1 MTNAL
6 ATTGGQAL
14 ALPSYDRE
22 KIELIKRTVA
32 KGASDDEL
40 ELFVAICQ
48 RTGLDPF
55 ARQIYSI
62 KRTVREKD
70 ANGRWVSRDQMTTQV
85 SIDGFRLVAERTGHY
100 AGQLGPYWCGLDGQW
115 MDVWL
120 DTVPPAA
127 AKVGVLRKD
136 WKEPLWAVA
145 RYDAY
150 VQLKSNYEDGQKT
163 GSVPNTMWAKMPDLM
178 LAKCAEALALRR
190 AFPAELSGLYT
201 TDEMGQAENAAVV
214 DVSASYSP
222 VAALPA
228 ASSPPATDKQRRY
241 IAGLQDDLGW
251 HSEYMAQFA
260 KEHNIDLV
268 AMTAADASYL
278 IEQMKAALEEPAKTA
293 KEPPP
298 PADTAPLPGGIEELA
313 AAVKKLREAERA
325 IISEPPAFVW
335 NKRQGRAALEAEH
348 SASRGRLHAW
358 LSSKV
363 QGAPALD
370 ELDDAGLI
378 DVAYTAAGL

>member
-1 MTNAL
+1 MT
-6 ATTGGQAL
+6 QAL
-14 ALPSYDRE
+14 TTQAPAMQLAAFDRE

-70 ANGRWVSRDQMTTQV
+70 ANGRWTSRDQMTTQV

-115 MDVWL
+115 TDVWL
-120 DTVPPAA
+120 GAAPPAA

-201 TDEMGQAENAAVV
+201 ADEMGQAENAVV
-214 DVSASYSP
+214 DVSASYAPQS
-222 VAALPA
+222 LPPP
-228 ASSPPATDKQRRY
+228 SPPAD
-241 IAGLQDDLGW
+241 
-251 HSEYMAQFA
+251 
-260 KEHNIDLV
+260 
-268 AMTAADASYL
+268 
-278 IEQMKAALEEPAKTA
+278 
-293 KEPPP
+293 
-298 PADTAPLPGGIEELA
+298 ELA
-313 AAVKKLREAERA
+313 QLAESVKALRAAERA
-325 IISEPPAFVW
+325 ITEEPPPFTW
-335 NKRQGRAALEAEH
+335 SKKQGRAALELEWVD
-348 SASRGRLHAW
+348 SRRRLYTW
-358 LSSKV
+358 LSEKIDA
-363 QGAPALD
+363 APPLE
-370 ELDDAGLI
+370 ELDDKGLMDLAYATAGL
-378 DVAYTAAGL
+378 

>member
-1 MTNAL
+1 MTTAL
-6 ATTGGQAL
+6 APTVGMPL
-14 ALPSYDRE
+14 ATFDRD

-70 ANGRWVSRDQMTTQV
+70 ANGRWQSRDQMTTQV
-85 SIDGFRLVAERTGHY
+85 SIDGFRLVADRTGHY
-100 AGQLGPYWCGLDGQW
+100 AGQLGPYWCGPDGQW
-115 MDVWL
+115 TDVWL

-150 VQLKSNYEDGQKT
+150 VQLKSSYENGQNT
-163 GSVPNTMWAKMPDLM
+163 GAKEPNTMWAKMPDLM

-214 DVSASYSP
+214 DVSASYTP
-222 VAALPA
+222 QAQLPPP
-228 ASSPPATDKQRRY
+228 SSPPATTKQRGY

-251 HSEYMAQFA
+251 HSEYMAVFA
-260 KEHNIDLV
+260 KEHKIDLV
-268 AMTAADASYL
+268 ALTAADASYL
-278 IEQMKAALEEPAKTA
+278 IEQMKAALEGPAKEA
-293 KEPPP
+293 EKPKAPPTD
-298 PADTAPLPGGIEELA
+298 DTADLQ
-313 AAVKKLREAERA
+313 AAVKALRACERA
-325 IISEPPAFVW
+325 VSAEPPAFVW
-335 NKRQGRAALEAEH
+335 SKSKGRAALELEH
-348 SASRGRLHAW
+348 AASRERLYGW
-358 LSSKV
+358 LNV
-363 QGAPALD
+363 TIEGAPPL
-370 ELDDAGLI
+370 ETLDDAALAKA
-378 DVAYTAAGL
+378 AYDAAGL

>member
-1 MTNAL
+1 MTTAL
-6 ATTGGQAL
+6 APTVGMPL
-14 ALPSYDRE
+14 ATFDRD

-70 ANGRWVSRDQMTTQV
+70 ANGRWQSRDQMTTQV
-85 SIDGFRLVAERTGHY
+85 SIDGFRLVADRTGHY
-100 AGQLGPYWCGLDGQW
+100 AGQLGPYWCGPDGQW
-115 MDVWL
+115 TDVWL

-150 VQLKSNYEDGQKT
+150 VQLKSSYENGQNT
-163 GSVPNTMWAKMPDLM
+163 GAKEPNTMWAKMPDLM

-214 DVSASYSP
+214 DVSASYTP
-222 VAALPA
+222 QAQLPPP
-228 ASSPPATDKQRRY
+228 SSPPA
-241 IAGLQDDLGW
+241 
-251 HSEYMAQFA
+251 
-260 KEHNIDLV
+260 
-268 AMTAADASYL
+268 
-278 IEQMKAALEEPAKTA
+278 
-293 KEPPP
+293 
-298 PADTAPLPGGIEELA
+298 PADDTTELQ
-313 AAVKKLREAERA
+313 AAVKALRACERA
-325 IISEPPAFVW
+325 VSAEPPAFVW
-335 NKRQGRAALEAEH
+335 SKSKGRAALELEH
-348 SASRGRLHAW
+348 AASRERLYGW
-358 LSSKV
+358 LNV
-363 QGAPALD
+363 TIEGAPPL
-370 ELDDAGLI
+370 ETLDDAALAKA
-378 DVAYTAAGL
+378 AYDAAGL

>member
-6 ATTGGQAL
+6 ATTAPAMQL
-14 ALPSYDRE
+14 ATFDRE

-70 ANGRWVSRDQMTTQV
+70 ANGRWASRDQMTTQV

-100 AGQLGPYWCGLDGQW
+100 AGQLGPYWCGMDGQW
-115 MDVWL
+115 TDVWL
-120 DTVPPAA
+120 GATPPAA

-201 TDEMGQAENAAVV
+201 ADEMGQAENAVV
-214 DVSASYSP
+214 DVSASYTP
-222 VAALPA
+222 AQRQLPTA
-228 ASSPPATDKQRRY
+228 DPSSPPA
-241 IAGLQDDLGW
+241 DDL
-251 HSEYMAQFA
+251 
-260 KEHNIDLV
+260 IDLPEF
-268 AMTAADASYL
+268 A
-278 IEQMKAALEEPAKTA
+278 Q
-293 KEPPP
+293 
-298 PADTAPLPGGIEELA
+298 
-313 AAVKKLREAERA
+313 AVKKLRECERA
-325 IISEPPAFVW
+325 IIEEPPSFTW
-335 NKRQGRAALEAEH
+335 NKKQGRQALELEWID
-348 SASRGRLHAW
+348 SRRRLYTW
-358 LSSKV
+358 LTTKIDA
-363 QGAPALD
+363 APALE
-370 ELDDAGLI
+370 ELDDAGLM
-378 DVAYTAAGL
+378 DLAYAAAGL